1 MFASTAGQAI
11 TYQIGKLDIIRMLSD
26 ARHKEGDSFKLQRFH
41 DFVWLN
47 GNVPFALQRWEM
59 LGDASEVPAIPASFA
74 WTSH

>member
-1 MFASTAGQAI
+1 
-11 TYQIGKLDIIRMLSD
+11 MLSD
-26 ARHKEGDSFKLQRFH
+26 ARHKEGDSFRLQRFH